1 MAYINLLPWR
11 EVQRQR
17 QKKHYIVL
25 LLVAASS
32 GILSMWSGGHILE
45 EMLTQQDNRNTY
57 LQSKI
62 ADVDTQIK
70 QIRVLKTKQT
80 TLQQKIRLVDQLQV
94 SRHVTPTIFDHMA
107 RLVPMGINFS
117 SMNRTKD
124 VLKIEGYSD
133 SNNHLARFMRELTQ
147 SDVFSHEELASIKA
161 NSSGAQVR
169 NQFSLKVRIVPSSL
183 TSIPHTNNAITA
195 GED

>member
-17 QKKHYIVL
+17 QKKHYVVL

-32 GILSMWSGGHILE
+32 GILSMWSGGHILAE
-45 EMLTQQDNRNTY
+45 ILTQQDNRNTY

-62 ADVDTQIK
+62 ADVDTQIE
-70 QIRVLKTKQT
+70 QIKVLNTKQA
-80 TLQQKIRLVDQLQV
+80 TLQQKISLVNQLQV
-94 SRHVTPTIFDHMA
+94 SRHVTPTLFDHMA
-107 RLVPMGINFS
+107 RLVPMGIHFS
-117 SMNRTKD
+117 SMNRIKD

-147 SDVFSHEELASIKA
+147 SDVFSHEELDSIKA
-161 NSSGAQVR
+161 NSSGAQAP
-169 NQFSLKVRIVPSSL
+169 NQFSLNVRIVPSSL
-183 TSIPHTNNAITA
+183 PSIPHTNDALTA
-195 GED
+195 GDD

>member
-17 QKKHYIVL
+17 QKKRYLVL

-32 GILSMWSGGHILE
+32 GILSMWIGGHILE
-45 EMLTQQDNRNTY
+45 EMLTRQHNRNTY

-62 ADVDTQIK
+62 ADVDTQIE
-70 QIRVLKTKQT
+70 QIKVLKTKQT
-80 TLQQKIRLVDQLQV
+80 TLQQKIRLVDQLQG

-107 RLVPMGINFS
+107 RLVPMGIIFS
-117 SMNRTKD
+117 SMNRTKN

-133 SNNHLARFMRELTQ
+133 SNNHLVKFMHKLTQ

-161 NSSGAQVR
+161 NSSGSQAP
-169 NQFSLKVRIVPSSL
+169 NQFSLNVRIVPNSL
-183 TSIPHTNNAITA
+183 PPILHNNDAITV
-195 GED
+195 GEH

>member
-17 QKKHYIVL
+17 QKKHYVVL

-32 GILSMWSGGHILE
+32 GILSMWSGGHILAE
-45 EMLTQQDNRNTY
+45 ILTQQDNRNTY

-62 ADVDTQIK
+62 ADVDTQIE
-70 QIRVLKTKQT
+70 QIKVLNTKQA
-80 TLQQKIRLVDQLQV
+80 TLQQKISLVNQLQV
-94 SRHVTPTIFDHMA
+94 SRHVTPTLFDHMA
-107 RLVPMGINFS
+107 RLVPMGIHFS
-117 SMNRTKD
+117 SMNRIKD

-147 SDVFSHEELASIKA
+147 SDVFSHEELDSIKA
-161 NSSGAQVR
+161 NSSGAQAR
-169 NQFSLKVRIVPSSL
+169 NQFSLNVRIVPSSL
-183 TSIPHTNNAITA
+183 PSIPHTNDALTA
-195 GED
+195 GDD

>member
-17 QKKHYIVL
+17 QKKHYVVL

-32 GILSMWSGGHILE
+32 GILSMWSGGHILAE
-45 EMLTQQDNRNTY
+45 ILTQQDNRNTY

-62 ADVDTQIK
+62 ADVDTQIE
-70 QIRVLKTKQT
+70 QIKVLNTKQA
-80 TLQQKIRLVDQLQV
+80 TLQQKISLVNQLQV
-94 SRHVTPTIFDHMA
+94 SRHITPTLFDHMA
-107 RLVPMGINFS
+107 RLVPMGIHFS
-117 SMNRTKD
+117 SMNRIKD

-147 SDVFSHEELASIKA
+147 SDVFSHEELDSIKA
-161 NSSGAQVR
+161 NSSGAQAR
-169 NQFSLKVRIVPSSL
+169 NQFSLNVRIVPSSL
-183 TSIPHTNNAITA
+183 PSIPHTNDALTA
-195 GED
+195 GDD